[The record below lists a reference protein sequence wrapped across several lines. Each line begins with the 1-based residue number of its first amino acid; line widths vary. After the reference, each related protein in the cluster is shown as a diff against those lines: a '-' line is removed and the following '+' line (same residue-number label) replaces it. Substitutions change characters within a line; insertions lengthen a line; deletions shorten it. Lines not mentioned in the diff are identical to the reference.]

1 MFPIEPELIIIP
13 AGSFLFGISEEQ
25 ITALTSAS
33 HGVKQRDFEHERPL
47 RTLTLPTYAIGKFE
61 VTIGQY
67 RAFIEAGGYTDPLY
81 WTQAGWYWRK
91 QNHIDAPRD
100 WENPTY
106 LCWGSED
113 FPIVG
118 VSWYEAFAYC
128 RWLRFTTG
136 HVYRLPTEA
145 EWEKAARGT
154 DGRLFPWGNMF
165 SLSNANT
172 YSGSGRA
179 VRNVGTTPADQ
190 SPYGVLD
197 MGGNVSEWCLS
208 RWSAV
213 YQHPEDQ
220 EVIGEDA
227 RVMRGSSWDDSALDA
242 RCMFRCDLPPGHR
255 FDTLGFRCACEI
267 HRLTLS

>member
-13 AGSFLFGISEEQ
+13 AGSFLFGINEEQ

-33 HGVKQRDFEHERPL
+33 HGVKQRDFEHERSL

-118 VSWYEAFAYC
+118 VSC
-128 RWLRFTTG
+128 MKP
-136 HVYRLPTEA
+136 LPTA
-145 EWEKAARGT
+145 AGSDSLPDTSIVYLPKLNGRRLHAARMGAC
-154 DGRLFPWGNMF
+154 FPG
-165 SLSNANT
+165 AT
-172 YSGSGRA
+172 C
-179 VRNVGTTPADQ
+179 
-190 SPYGVLD
+190 SPYPTPIPTVDRGARYGMLARHLRINPLMVFWIWAA
-197 MGGNVSEWCLS
+197 MSANGAS
-208 RWSAV
+208 RAGLRSINTPKIRKSSARM
-213 YQHPEDQ
+213 H
-220 EVIGEDA
+220 G
-227 RVMRGSSWDDSALDA
+227 
-242 RCMFRCDLPPGHR
+242 
-255 FDTLGFRCACEI
+255 
-267 HRLTLS
+267 